1 MTPRRVLAVLVVHV
15 ALGWFIWSTYQR
27 SVQEVKAKPPP
38 LLRLTEI
45 EEKEE
50 ASRPSLPVEEELNA
64 DAEILVIVEDAV
76 ELGEAGDWTGAIA
89 LLSEAKTRWEGSEA
103 IVVNLSRAL
112 LHRAGIALETGHAS
126 EALLDAKQAKDL
138 DSSLPSAHLL
148 ESRALIALG
157 NRKKASSVLVSGLE
171 EHPGS
176 AGLLALAGD
185 LAQAEGDNGR
195 ALRYYEKALL
205 ASPDSAAVEHRVTRT
220 REEVRVLG
228 ALATHPATHF
238 EISYNGAD
246 ASLRLALPDL
256 VRDLEDAW
264 IAVDEAFG
272 LRPSDLIQVLLLDRS
287 RYAGGAPEWSS
298 GLYDGRIRVAV
309 SDYASERESLRASL
323 RHEHAHAALHRVGA
337 RLPTWIQE
345 GLAQIVEG
353 RDIAAARLRLRES
366 RPSLWLDP
374 VALQAD
380 WTSWTEVSQVTMA
393 YDTALSVC
401 AWLAE
406 DFGGNA
412 HRRFVQALESRG
424 FEGAFRSAF
433 GISAAEALKRHQELI
448 SERR

>member
-1 MTPRRVLAVLVVHV
+1 
-15 ALGWFIWSTYQR
+15 WSTYQR

-195 ALRYYEKALL
+195 ALRYYEK
-205 ASPDSAAVEHRVTRT
+205 
-220 REEVRVLG
+220 
-228 ALATHPATHF
+228 
-238 EISYNGAD
+238 
-246 ASLRLALPDL
+246 
-256 VRDLEDAW
+256 
-264 IAVDEAFG
+264 
-272 LRPSDLIQVLLLDRS
+272 
-287 RYAGGAPEWSS
+287 
-298 GLYDGRIRVAV
+298 
-309 SDYASERESLRASL
+309 
-323 RHEHAHAALHRVGA
+323 
-337 RLPTWIQE
+337 
-345 GLAQIVEG
+345 
-353 RDIAAARLRLRES
+353 
-366 RPSLWLDP
+366 
-374 VALQAD
+374 
-380 WTSWTEVSQVTMA
+380 
-393 YDTALSVC
+393 
-401 AWLAE
+401 
-406 DFGGNA
+406 
-412 HRRFVQALESRG
+412 
-424 FEGAFRSAF
+424 
-433 GISAAEALKRHQELI
+433 
-448 SERR
+448 